1 MLKKL
6 LVLFFTSLLVFL
18 PSTLAFAQEA
28 PAQNKTAKEVR
39 WEGTVIRSD
48 PDKSTL
54 TVRKLGSSAEMI
66 VHYDSSTH
74 WVSQEHASKK
84 VGPLPSGGLGGVLG
98 GVLEG
103 KRPKFDMIW
112 TGQELKDK

>member
-18 PSTLAFAQEA
+18 PSMLAFAQEA

-54 TVRKLGSSAEMI
+54 TVRKVSHDHVQGTLGDGKGRLSVE
-66 VHYDSSTH
+66 T
-74 WVSQEHASKK
+74 
-84 VGPLPSGGLGGVLG
+84 GSGNVY
-98 GVLEG
+98 LE
-103 KRPKFDMIW
+103 K
-112 TGQELKDK
+112 L